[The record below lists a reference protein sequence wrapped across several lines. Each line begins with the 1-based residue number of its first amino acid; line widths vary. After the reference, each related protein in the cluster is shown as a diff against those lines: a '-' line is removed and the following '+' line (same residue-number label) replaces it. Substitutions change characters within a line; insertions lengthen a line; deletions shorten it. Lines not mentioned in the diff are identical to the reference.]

1 MTFIKCYR
9 SIEAW
14 ELLQAN
20 KNAFILL
27 WVVASRACR
36 GSSGNP
42 RNLRVGEALL
52 GDHSSYGMSRAQYR
66 AAIKSLKR
74 MGYLTT
80 KTTSKGTTATLINT
94 SIFDPNLET
103 QNRAAT
109 SNTTNKP
116 YKKRPYLTTNK
127 NYNKKNTKY
136 ENIGRVL

>member
-1 MTFIKCYR
+1 MESY
-9 SIEAW
+9 

-27 WVVASRACR
+27 WVVASRAYR

-42 RNLRVGEALL
+42 RNLRVGQALL

-109 SNTTNKP
+109 TKTTNKP

-136 ENIGRVL
+136 ENIGRVF

>member
-1 MTFIKCYR
+1 
-9 SIEAW
+9 
-14 ELLQAN
+14 
-20 KNAFILL
+20 
-27 WVVASRACR
+27 
-36 GSSGNP
+36 
-42 RNLRVGEALL
+42 
-52 GDHSSYGMSRAQYR
+52 
-66 AAIKSLKR
+66 

>member
-27 WVVASRACR
+27 WVVASRAYR

-42 RNLRVGEALL
+42 SNLKVGQAFL
-52 GDHSSYGMSRAQYR
+52 GDHSSYGMNRAQYR
-66 AAIKSLKR
+66 TAIKSLKR

-80 KTTSKGTTATLINT
+80 KTTNKGTIATLTNT
-94 SIFDPNLET
+94 SIFDPNMET

-109 SNTTNKP
+109 ANTTNKP
-116 YKKRPYLTTNK
+116 PKKRSYLTTNK